1 MNVKTSVVVLAV
13 SITCFALA
21 YIVITIKN
29 KVSEK
34 FALVDSVMMSDTVK
48 TILLHGSHAVKKSL
62 LLTNPESHYVG
73 VLQTDS
79 IDLVCNL
86 DIYTIDST
94 SFRYT
99 LNFQNESENFKTIE
113 GIAQYKSAS
122 DKNYVMLNAQSDV
135 YIPADI
141 FVDRDRRLTI
151 EISRTNHLFGTIA
164 RVKKI
169 DGTSNKALTPTMFY
183 K

>member
-1 MNVKTSVVVLAV
+1 MNIKTTGIVLAV
-13 SITCFALA
+13 SITCFTLA
-21 YIVITIKN
+21 YIVVTIKN

-34 FALVDSVMMSDTVK
+34 FALVDSVMMSDTLK
-48 TILLHGSHAVKKSL
+48 TILRHSSHAIKKSM

-73 VLQTDS
+73 VQQTDS
-79 IDLVCNL
+79 MNFVCNL

-94 SFRYT
+94 SFHYT

-122 DKNYVMLNAQSDV
+122 DKNYIMLNAQSDV

-141 FVDRDRRLTI
+141 FIDRNHTLTI
-151 EISRTNHLFGTIA
+151 EISRTNHLAGTIA
-164 RVKKI
+164 RVRKT
-169 DGTSNKALTPTMFY
+169 DGASNKALTPTMFY